1 LACDLKQKGAN
12 VPYTVWS
19 RGRLLGRTTLGYAP
33 SLPWIRAGNF
43 EPTDAGEL
51 LLPILTGMG
60 PALEALASVLDAA
73 SPVGKA
79 PGGAAGR
86 VSEALRLTTEYADV
100 LSLNDQLEHLAL
112 ELRDAQGELVRTACI
127 GVQDTEHILALARRD
142 GVLLDDEEVELEPWQ
157 ARPAR
162 YQIIVELEGCR
173 SRTDMNS

>member
-1 LACDLKQKGAN
+1 
-12 VPYTVWS
+12 
-19 RGRLLGRTTLGYAP
+19 
-33 SLPWIRAGNF
+33 
-43 EPTDAGEL
+43 
-51 LLPILTGMG
+51 
-60 PALEALASVLDAA
+60 VLDAA
-73 SPVGKA
+73 SPVGKV
-79 PGGAAGR
+79 PGGPAGR

-142 GVLLDDEEVELEPWQ
+142 GVLLDDEEVEVEPWQ